1 MILDKYFDIIDV
13 LNLDAATEAAITE
26 ATCAMIESIN
36 GFWYKEDRPVL
47 PLRVNGKVIE
57 ELATLNK
64 NQFKAFLDNIS
75 SLTRQKTYI
84 IDAFNV
90 LVEGY
95 SWTPSDVGN
104 SYAFGGNAGAEM
116 LGTSGPLWDM
126 YDPFKLATGSATPP
140 RDNGGG
146 PMGFEQNPVR
156 SMQPEHEK
164 VNYPKAVMK
173 SSNGIKRI
181 MGNAQNRIPV
191 AKEAGFYAPWW
202 IYNNFQNS
210 QQLFT

>member
-1 MILDKYFDIIDV
+1 MILDKYFEIIDV
-13 LNLDAATEAAITE
+13 LNLDAAASAAVTE

-36 GFWYKEDRPVL
+36 GLILESHPEITSLEY
-47 PLRVNGKVIE
+47 I
-57 ELATLNK
+57 ATLNK
-64 NQFKAFLDNIS
+64 NKFKTFVESIETLSNKKDY
-75 SLTRQKTYI
+75 L

-95 SWTPSDVGN
+95 SWTPSDAGN

-126 YDPFKLATGSATPP
+126 YDPFKIAVGSASPP
-140 RDNGGG
+140 MDRGGA

-156 SMQPEHEK
+156 SMKPEHEK

-181 MGNAQNRIPV
+181 MGNAQNRIPMS
-191 AKEAGFYAPWW
+191 KEAGFYAPWW
-202 IYNNFQNS
+202 IYNNFQNT